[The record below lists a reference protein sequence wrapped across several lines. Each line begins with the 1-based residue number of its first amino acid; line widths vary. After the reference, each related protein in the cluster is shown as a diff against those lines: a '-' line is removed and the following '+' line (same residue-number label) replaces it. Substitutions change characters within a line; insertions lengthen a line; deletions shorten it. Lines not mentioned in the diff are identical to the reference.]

1 MYEVIAQAG
10 ILILCGVLWRYFAPQ
25 GVNGETLRH
34 SLTSLVYVLL
44 LPAMVLLVLWQ
55 ATLSLDA
62 LLIAALAAFGIL
74 VSLAMVWLWF
84 RGRAPVNAAMGAI
97 LLAAAFPNVTYLG
110 LPVLEATLGSWARTV
125 AIQYDLFASTP
136 LLLSLGVFLAQRYG
150 GVSVPVNPL
159 KNLLRVPALWA
170 ALLGVSLNLFEVPLP
185 SLLAG
190 SLEMLATG
198 VIPLMLFSLGLAL
211 SWGDGWRG
219 KWQLLIPVVLIQL
232 LLTPLLVWGVAGAT
246 ALDQQVLIAV
256 VLEAAMPTMVLGIVL
271 CDRYRLDSGLY
282 AMAVSLTTILSMLS
296 LPLWFAVLG

>member
-10 ILILCGVLWRYFAPQ
+10 ILILCGVLWRCFAPQ

-74 VSLAMVWLWF
+74 ASLAMAWLWF

-136 LLLSLGVFLAQRYG
+136 
-150 GVSVPVNPL
+150 
-159 KNLLRVPALWA
+159 
-170 ALLGVSLNLFEVPLP
+170 
-185 SLLAG
+185 
-190 SLEMLATG
+190 
-198 VIPLMLFSLGLAL
+198 
-211 SWGDGWRG
+211 
-219 KWQLLIPVVLIQL
+219 
-232 LLTPLLVWGVAGAT
+232 
-246 ALDQQVLIAV
+246 
-256 VLEAAMPTMVLGIVL
+256 
-271 CDRYRLDSGLY
+271 CC
-282 AMAVSLTTILSMLS
+282 
-296 LPLWFAVLG
+296 